1 MVKGLQANWGPC
13 SQTISL
19 DHFPL
24 ALACW
29 KGIVAAGFDSGN
41 IIVLSP
47 VTQVHMSV
55 LSKHTSLVKSLAFS
69 SDGTYLVSGSND
81 KTTKLWDI
89 LTGGVIKTFCG
100 HTSRVCSVSISL
112 DCTTI
117 ASGSEDESIRLWDVW
132 TGECHHI
139 IRGHNVAIT
148 SIIFSPTNPQLL
160 VSASSNHTVQQW
172 NINGYRIGP
181 TFEGDNVASYLDG
194 TCFISWR
201 GKIATVRNS
210 GSGGVVAELQAPR
223 TYLEHCCFSSN
234 GKFMAGTVD
243 HTIYVWDITNSDPH
257 PIKTFVGHTDYI
269 TSLTFSS
276 SLTSFPS
283 LVSSSQ
289 DRSIKFWQ
297 VGPTSTDSVSTD
309 PMSPLTSASIMSVSL
324 QANNGIAIS
333 CDSAGIIKIWD
344 ISTGH
349 CKTSFHTPAKE
360 IEWGE
365 AELVDGRLIFGW
377 CSGTK
382 IHLWDTKKGELLQ
395 TVDVKSHFLVM
406 DLRISGSGPTVY
418 LLDDKSI
425 RAWYIQTGGVA
436 GEVRLEG
443 KPLFN
448 SLVVD
453 GPRVW
458 VRFKDL
464 QIQGWDFGFTGSI
477 PVPLSGSSLL
487 PVPRSHLDFIDCTG
501 VWNTE
506 SSRVKNMIT
515 GEEVFRLIGKYG
527 KPIVAQ
533 WDGQYL
539 IAGYDSGA
547 VLVLDLNHMIPQ

>member
-1 MVKGLQANWGPC
+1 VVKGLQANWEPC
-13 SQTISL
+13 SHTVSL
-19 DHFPL
+19 DYLPL

-29 KGIVAAGFDSGN
+29 KGVVAAGFNSGN
-41 IIVLSP
+41 IILLSS
-47 VTQVHMSV
+47 VSQVHMSA
-55 LSKHTSLVKSLAFS
+55 LSRHTSLVKSLAFS

-81 KTTKLWDI
+81 KTIKFWDI
-89 LTGGVIKTFCG
+89 QTGGVIRTFCG

-117 ASGSEDESIRLWDVW
+117 ASGSDDGTIRLWDIW
-132 TGECHHI
+132 TGECCCI
-139 IRGHNVAIT
+139 IKGHSVAIN
-148 SIIFSPTNPQLL
+148 SVNFSPTNPQLL
-160 VSASSNHTVQQW
+160 ISASDNHTVQQW
-172 NINGYRIGP
+172 NINGYQIGP
-181 TFEGDNVASYLDG
+181 TIEGDNVASSLDE

-201 GKIATVRNS
+201 GRMATVQNS
-210 GSGGVVAELQAPR
+210 SSGGVIAKLQAPT

-243 HTIYVWDITNSDPH
+243 HTIYVWDITSSDPH
-257 PIKTFVGHTDYI
+257 PIRTLIGHMDYI

-276 SLTSFPS
+276 SLI
-283 LVSSSQ
+283 SSSQ

-297 VGPTSTDSVSTD
+297 IGPTSMDSVATNTE
-309 PMSPLTSASIMSVSL
+309 SPLTAAPIKSVSL

-333 CDSAGIIKIWD
+333 SDSAGVVKTWD
-344 ISTGH
+344 IFTGH
-349 CKTSFHTPAKE
+349 CKTSFCTPAKK

-377 CSGTK
+377 CSGRK
-382 IHLWDTKKGELLQ
+382 IHIWDTKKGELLQ
-395 TVDVKSHFLVM
+395 TVDVRSHFLAM
-406 DLRISGSGPTVY
+406 GLRISENGSKVY

-425 RAWYIQTGGVA
+425 RAWSIQTGGVA

-443 KPLFN
+443 EPLFN

-453 GPRVW
+453 GSRVW
-458 VRFKDL
+458 VHFKDL
-464 QIQGWDFGFTGSI
+464 KIQGWDFGFTGSA

-487 PVPRSHLDFIDCTG
+487 SVPRSHLYFIDCTR

-506 SSRVKNMIT
+506 PSRVKNTVT
-515 GEEVFRLIGKYG
+515 GEEVFRLTGKYG
-527 KPIVAQ
+527 KPTVAQ

-547 VLVLDLNHMIPQ
+547 VLVLDLNQVISQ